1 MNHRRQFCA
10 PAISPGQKWWLIVLE
25 IKISCSQWKGSA
37 CTHEGSSF
45 FLLGGGERDRDFF
58 VFSLVPNVFISS
70 SQCVPRCVPQDV
82 PNSTW
87 VLSHMVCPKFN
98 SPIYKLKRWNPG
110 VHICFYFA
118 SGSLKRCFYWG
129 HAQCSQKI
137 ADGPI
142 NMAPLKKKKIK
153 LWVYPRLQ
161 YGPHG
166 LLASFFE
173 IGFQ

>member
-1 MNHRRQFCA
+1 MGC
-10 PAISPGQKWWLIVLE
+10 ISPSWKWWQTVFEKAQHALMKDPV
-25 IKISCSQWKGSA
+25 
-37 CTHEGSSF
+37 F
-45 FLLGGGERDRDFF
+45 FFWGVERDTGIFLF
-58 VFSLVPNVFISS
+58 FSLVPNVFISS

-142 NMAPLKKKKIK
+142 NMAPFKKRKKSCECTHDCNM
-153 LWVYPRLQ
+153 V
-161 YGPHG
+161 HMAF
-166 LLASFFE
+166 LLVSLR
-173 IGFQ
+173 